1 MMKIEEVVVEF
12 LGCGHG
18 VSVVALVWRSRYWRV
33 TPSDV
38 WWRRMFRTTTTDLE
52 EGEGSGD
59 IYIQYVRGTD
69 GYLHAP

>member
-18 VSVVALVWRSRYWRV
+18 VSVVALVWRFRYCV

-38 WWRRMFRTTTTDLE
+38 WWRKMFRITTDLE
-52 EGEGSGD
+52 EGDGLGD

-69 GYLHAP
+69 SYLHTA